1 MKTLLFS
8 AHAQL
13 PEGTDI
19 YENFKYVSLVLT
31 VDGNNGTILECSTPV
46 YCKHTSDFV
55 ADIVS
60 GKSLE
65 KDVSVILAEIES
77 RMYTGSKRSLITAV
91 QMIHNRYM
99 MVKEKKLVKK
109 NA

>member
-1 MKTLLFS
+1 MKTQLFS

-13 PEGTDI
+13 PEGTDL

-46 YCKHTSDFV
+46 YCKQTSDFV
-55 ADIVS
+55 ADIVR

-77 RMYTGSKRSLITAV
+77 RMHTGSKRSLITAV

-99 MVKEKKLVKK
+99 MAKEKKLVRK